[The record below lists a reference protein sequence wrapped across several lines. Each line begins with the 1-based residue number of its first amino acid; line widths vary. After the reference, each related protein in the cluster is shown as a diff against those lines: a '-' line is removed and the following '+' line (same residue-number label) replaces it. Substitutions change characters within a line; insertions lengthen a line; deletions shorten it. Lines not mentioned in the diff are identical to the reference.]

1 MGMFSEAVDVVCTPA
16 GQPLKLQW
24 AGREYTVCAEPVRW
38 YERRQWWVEET
49 RAPLGSGPGLVDHE
63 IWRVQVRPSSER
75 PATAQ
80 PHNQTQP
87 HNQPLTLDLAR
98 HIGSGRWRLL
108 RIHGALQPDAANQPR
123 SVDQRGAANQSGST
137 KSA

>member
-1 MGMFSEAVDVVCTPA
+1 MGMFSESVDVVCTAA

-24 AGREYTVCAEPVRW
+24 AGRHYTVCAEPVRW
-38 YERRQWWVEET
+38 YERRQWWAEES

-63 IWRVQVRPSSER
+63 IWRVQVRADQGDTGE
-75 PATAQ
+75 Q
-80 PHNQTQP
+80 
-87 HNQPLTLDLAR
+87 LTLDLSR

-108 RIHGALQPDAANQPR
+108 RIHDALRP
-123 SVDQRGAANQSGST
+123 